1 MVTNQFTKRRLV
13 TTGMIEIDKK
23 IGGGIPEGSLTLI
36 DGQSEAGKSV
46 LIQQFIWGA
55 LNSGFKV
62 ALYTTENRTTS
73 LLAQMA
79 SLAFDITD
87 FFLLGRLNVYPVP
100 STFNEHDSVTVF
112 ANLLD
117 HVKSLEDFDLMV
129 VDSLTAFVSHA
140 SEQQTLDF
148 FSQAKGVC
156 EGHRTLMMTMH
167 SYAVNEQLLARMRSI
182 CDAHI
187 RLRVEEVGEK
197 LMKTLEVCKVRGA
210 TKVTGNIVNFDVEP
224 HVGIRIIPITRA
236 KA

>member
-1 MVTNQFTKRRLV
+1 MVANQFTKRRLV

-55 LNSGFKV
+55 LNTGFKV
-62 ALYTTENRTTS
+62 ALYTTENRTPS

-100 STFNEHDSVTVF
+100 STFNEQDSVTVF
-112 ANLLD
+112 ASLLD

-140 SEQQTLDF
+140 SELQTLDF

-210 TKVTGNIVNFDVEP
+210 TKITGNIVNFDVEP